1 MMLPREWTS
10 RSAGWKQRY
19 SGLRGRSSWA
29 HCFAPIRPEEHIY
42 RMCVSRTVD
51 VIVTSSQE

>member
-29 HCFAPIRPEEHIY
+29 HCSAPIRPEEHIY